1 MGMLPVSCSTHE
13 YRARIMMHGE
23 LIDSL
28 LAFSISR
35 SSVWGFQKS
44 SVANFTS
51 HKRWIIMIW
60 QTFALIPKAVNIKA
74 SRKLCTVAAPSEGRH
89 YQTRVL

>member
-51 HKRWIIMIW
+51 HKRWI
-60 QTFALIPKAVNIKA
+60 Q
-74 SRKLCTVAAPSEGRH
+74 
-89 YQTRVL
+89 